1 MTPFGLRKLAK
12 GALQRALGV
21 QESPS
26 DTTAPNWQNRAP
38 TPAPPPAAPVEVAP
52 PAPVEAAPVEP
63 APAEDAQAPEAAKV
77 PLVHQASSDVP
88 MDDTVGAALTMAAV
102 QEIFDDMVRP
112 ALQADGGDI
121 TLLKIE
127 DMDVHVQL
135 TGACTSCASSTVT
148 MRAGVEALLREE
160 FPSMRELIEINGV
173 GDVE

>member
-12 GALQRALGV
+12 GALQRALGI

-26 DTTAPNWQNRAP
+26 DTTAPNWQNRTPEPAP
-38 TPAPPPAAPVEVAP
+38 VVTPAPPVVVAPAPAEVAP
-52 PAPVEAAPVEP
+52 PKAEP
-63 APAEDAQAPEAAKV
+63 EEAAKV
-77 PLVHQASSDVP
+77 PLVHESTATAADDV
-88 MDDTVGAALTMAAV
+88 VGAALTMAAV
-102 QEIFDDMVRP
+102 QDIFDDMVRP

-173 GDVE
+173 GDAEA